1 LGMATLC
8 EKCGRRHLV
17 AYQVEP
23 KEAWRLVVQNRWRDL
38 CPNCFDAEATRVG
51 VRPVLCGGRGVTRV
65 LTAIVTRWPRAGARR
80 LIDRMSSRFLSSS
93 S

>member
-1 LGMATLC
+1 MATLC

-38 CPNCFDAEATRVG
+38 CPNCFDAEAERG
-51 VRPVLCGGRGVTRV
+51 GGRYQFVGIRATSWSGATGPPRRV
-65 LTAIVTRWPRAGARR
+65 ASRR
-80 LIDRMSSRFLSSS
+80 R
-93 S
+93 